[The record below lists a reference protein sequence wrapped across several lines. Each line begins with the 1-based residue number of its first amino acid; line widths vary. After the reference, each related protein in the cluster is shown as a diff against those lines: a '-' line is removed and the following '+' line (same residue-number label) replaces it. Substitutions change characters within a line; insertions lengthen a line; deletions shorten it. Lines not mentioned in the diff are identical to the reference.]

1 MLPLAYREAELPQL
15 LPVQYQAFVS
25 IRLCRIVVNLCHSE
39 CLKRLSKVALQMDFR
54 SAAWLQA
61 PLLAIQSLM
70 ALETALLHRMTL
82 PQQFHEMPV

>member
-39 CLKRLSKVALQMDFR
+39 CLKRLSDSVANDVEIAFGGVSGLGSMTR
-54 SAAWLQA
+54 SGDE
-61 PLLAIQSLM
+61 IKR
-70 ALETALLHRMTL
+70 H
-82 PQQFHEMPV
+82 